1 MENRTSTYVAVFLLL
16 LVAPGMVVKLSLF
29 LLGIHFIL
37 RVLNSNKKPRNLSS
51 IKAVLIGHVLINIPI
66 LLLTIVYFL
75 LFPFLVNKGLLTFVT
90 QFLLF
95 VFSWLWWS
103 MLVPHW
109 EKWAYAHVDD
119 KQKLKS
125 LSMKTG
131 LTWSK
136 DSFFSKIGG
145 SKK

>member
-1 MENRTSTYVAVFLLL
+1 MENRTSSYIVMFLLL
-16 LVAPGMVVKLSLF
+16 LVAPGMVIKLSLF

-37 RVLNSNKKPRNLSS
+37 RVLNSNKKSKSLSS
-51 IKAVLIGHVLINIPI
+51 IKAVIIGHVLINIPI
-66 LLLTIVYFL
+66 LLLTILYFL
-75 LFPFLVNKGLLTFVT
+75 LFPLLINKGLLTFVT

-95 VFSWLWWS
+95 LFSWLWWS

-109 EKWAYAHVDD
+109 EKWAYANVDD
-119 KQKLKS
+119 KQKLKR
-125 LSMKTG
+125 LSIKTG

-145 SKK
+145 SKR